1 MSFFC
6 RPVSGSSGC
15 GTLHSGFGRGNG
27 TFRRL
32 PQTLIPPSS
41 DTMETSYGC
50 VYEET

>member
-1 MSFFC
+1 MSLILPS
-6 RPVSGSSGC
+6 RLRRVRMRDAALRS
-15 GTLHSGFGRGNG
+15 GRGNG

-41 DTMETSYGC
+41 DTTETSYGC